1 MKTLKNT
8 MLFLAALLPVACS
21 NNKTDYDASGI
32 FESTEVI
39 VSSQVSG
46 QLMEFT
52 VTEGQQLQADSY
64 LGYVDTT
71 QLYLKKQQL
80 MASRT
85 AVSSRSTSVPRQ
97 IASLKE
103 QIATQKRELARF
115 GNLVKLNAANQKQV
129 DDIQSQL
136 SVLEKQ
142 LAAQTEL
149 LVNNNQGISGES
161 TALES
166 QIAQIEDQLLKSRIT
181 SPIQGTVLTK
191 YAEQGEFTAPGKALF
206 KVSDMQQMYLRAYI
220 TSDQLTQLKQGQSVT
235 VYVDFGEEQM
245 RTYPGTISWI
255 ADKAE
260 FTPKT
265 IQTRNE
271 RANLVYA
278 VKIAVTNDGYLK
290 NGMYGE
296 VKFNATKP

>member
-1 MKTLKNT
+1 

-220 TSDQLTQLKQGQSVT
+220 TSDQLTQLKQGQTVT
-235 VYVDFGEEQM
+235 VYADFGEDKM

>member
-8 MLFLAALLPVACS
+8 MLFLAVLLPVACS

-52 VTEGQQLQADSY
+52 VTEGQQLQAHSY

-71 QLYLKKQQL
+71 QLYFKKQQL

-220 TSDQLTQLKQGQSVT
+220 TSDQLTQLKQGQPVT
-235 VYVDFGEEQM
+235 VYADFGEDQM

>member
-8 MLFLAALLPVACS
+8 MLFLAVLLPVACS

-220 TSDQLTQLKQGQSVT
+220 TSDQLTQLKQGQPVT
-235 VYVDFGEEQM
+235 VYADFGEDQM

-296 VKFNATKP
+296 VKFNATKQ

>member
-8 MLFLAALLPVACS
+8 MLFLAVLLPVACS

-52 VTEGQQLQADSY
+52 VTEGQQLQAHSY

-191 YAEQGEFTAPGKALF
+191 YAEPGEFTAPGKALF

-235 VYVDFGEEQM
+235 VYADFGEDQM

>member
-85 AVSSRSTSVPRQ
+85 AVSSHSTSVPRQ
-97 IASLKE
+97 IASIKE

-220 TSDQLTQLKQGQSVT
+220 TSDQLTQLKQGQPVI
-235 VYVDFGEEQM
+235 VYADFGEDQM

>member
-8 MLFLAALLPVACS
+8 MLFLAVLLPVACS

-52 VTEGQQLQADSY
+52 VTEGQQLQVHSY

-220 TSDQLTQLKQGQSVT
+220 TSDQLTQLKQGQPVT
-235 VYVDFGEEQM
+235 VYADFGEDQM

>member
-8 MLFLAALLPVACS
+8 MLFLAVLLPVACS

-220 TSDQLTQLKQGQSVT
+220 TSDQLTQLKQGQPVT
-235 VYVDFGEEQM
+235 VYADFGEEQM

>member
-1 MKTLKNT
+1 
-8 MLFLAALLPVACS
+8 MLFLAVLLPVACS

-220 TSDQLTQLKQGQSVT
+220 TSDQLTQLKQGQPVT
-235 VYVDFGEEQM
+235 VYADFGEDQM

>member
-8 MLFLAALLPVACS
+8 MLFLAVLLPVACS

-220 TSDQLTQLKQGQSVT
+220 TSDQLTQLKQGQPVT
-235 VYVDFGEEQM
+235 VYADFGEDQM

>member
-8 MLFLAALLPVACS
+8 MLFLSALLPVACS

-191 YAEQGEFTAPGKALF
+191 YAEPGEFTAPGKALF

-220 TSDQLTQLKQGQSVT
+220 TSDQLTQLKQGQPVT
-235 VYVDFGEEQM
+235 VYADFGEDQM

>member
-1 MKTLKNT
+1 
-8 MLFLAALLPVACS
+8 MLFLAVLLPVACS

-71 QLYLKKQQL
+71 QLYFKKQQL

-220 TSDQLTQLKQGQSVT
+220 TSDQLTQLKQGQPVT
-235 VYVDFGEEQM
+235 VYADFGEDKM

-296 VKFNATKP
+296 VKFNAPKK

>member
-52 VTEGQQLQADSY
+52 VTEGQQLQAHSY
-64 LGYVDTT
+64 LGYIDTT

-85 AVSSRSTSVPRQ
+85 AVSSRSSSVPRQ

-220 TSDQLTQLKQGQSVT
+220 TSDQLTQLKQGQPVI
-235 VYVDFGEEQM
+235 VYADFGEDQM

>member
-52 VTEGQQLQADSY
+52 VTEGQQLQAHSY
-64 LGYVDTT
+64 LGYVDTA

-220 TSDQLTQLKQGQSVT
+220 TSDQLTQLKQGQPVT
-235 VYVDFGEEQM
+235 VYADFGEDQM

-296 VKFNATKP
+296 VKFNAPKP

>member
-46 QLMEFT
+46 QLMEFK

-161 TALES
+161 TALEN

-220 TSDQLTQLKQGQSVT
+220 TSDQLTQLKQGQPVI
-235 VYVDFGEEQM
+235 VYADFGEEQM

-296 VKFNATKP
+296 VKFNSTKQ

>member
-1 MKTLKNT
+1 
-8 MLFLAALLPVACS
+8 
-21 NNKTDYDASGI
+21 
-32 FESTEVI
+32 
-39 VSSQVSG
+39 
-46 QLMEFT
+46 
-52 VTEGQQLQADSY
+52 
-64 LGYVDTT
+64 
-71 QLYLKKQQL
+71 
-80 MASRT
+80 MASRM

-129 DDIQSQL
+129 DDIQAQL

-142 LAAQTEL
+142 LAAHTEL

-166 QIAQIEDQLLKSRIT
+166 QIAQIEDQLLKCRIT
-181 SPIQGTVLTK
+181 TPIQGTVLIK

-220 TSDQLTQLKQGQSVT
+220 TSDQLTRLKRGQLVSV
-235 VYVDFGEEQM
+235 YADFGEDEM

-296 VKFNATKP
+296 VIFNATKHQ

>member
-52 VTEGQQLQADSY
+52 VTEGQQLQAHSY

-220 TSDQLTQLKQGQSVT
+220 TSDQLTQLKQGQPVT
-235 VYVDFGEEQM
+235 VYADFGEDKM

-296 VKFNATKP
+296 VKFNATKQ